1 MFTEKSGEALLR
13 QILIIEIDARTE
25 FTEAKTKGGSHSSDG
40 ITNAI
45 RINTIESI
53 KDLKGLPGKSL

>member
-1 MFTEKSGEALLR
+1 MFTEKSGEVFLR

-45 RINTIESI
+45 RINTI
-53 KDLKGLPGKSL
+53 DLKPYTL